1 MRRLEMNVPMFLMV
15 RLVVPFVI
23 YLVVRMNVRE
33 VFGDA
38 HQIEASMM
46 HPALGTDHVRQ
57 GRHDRS
63 CAPEHHRLEAVLMV
77 KLHVHRRDHDIV
89 MIML

>member
-23 YLVVRMNVRE
+23 CLVVRMNVRE
-33 VFGDA
+33 VFCDA
-38 HQIEASMM
+38 HQIEMPVM
-46 HPALGTDHVRQ
+46 YPALGTDHVGE
-57 GRHDRS
+57 GRHNRC
-63 CAPEHHRLEAVLMV
+63 CASQHQRLEAVLMV